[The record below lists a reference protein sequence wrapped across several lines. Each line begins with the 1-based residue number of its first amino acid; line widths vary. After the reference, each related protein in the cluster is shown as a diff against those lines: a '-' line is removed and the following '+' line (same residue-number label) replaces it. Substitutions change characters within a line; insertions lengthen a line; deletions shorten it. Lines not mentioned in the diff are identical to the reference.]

1 MEFVRELSPENQTE
15 NRELFRITVGTQFAL
30 AVIYGLEV
38 IWMIYA
44 MRWGFFRDSRIIFIL
59 EIPF

>member
-1 MEFVRELSPENQTE
+1 MEFVRELSPENQAE
-15 NRELFRITVGTQFAL
+15 NIELFRITVGTQFAL